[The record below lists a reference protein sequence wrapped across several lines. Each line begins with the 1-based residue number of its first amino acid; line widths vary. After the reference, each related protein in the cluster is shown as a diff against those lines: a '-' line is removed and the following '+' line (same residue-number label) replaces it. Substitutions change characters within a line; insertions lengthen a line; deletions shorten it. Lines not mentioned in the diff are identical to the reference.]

1 MSFIKDSILLIIG
14 FVIKLIFSLLIDR
27 FIATNILPDLYGMYK
42 YSVTIATLF
51 SSIAGLGFQSSIVRT
66 ISINKNNNSY
76 IKKVITHSLFLIL
89 FSIIILFFIINTAV
103 FYNIFNVSV
112 EVFGI
117 IAFAIIGLTLNQ
129 FIVGIFSGLKDVKV
143 KIIVNDIFQPLLF
156 FVLLFLFSNS
166 INVLF
171 ISKLF
176 VWSIL
181 ISAILNLFF
190 ANKKLVSLYGS
201 FTFKEINSNISIRDY
216 YKYTLPILVTTIF
229 IGFALSA
236 DKIVLSEIINAE
248 QIGLYFSA
256 FTLSNILG
264 FILTSLLFLFLP
276 VASTFYGKGKFLG
289 GSLVSAYISKWL
301 MLVSFI
307 PFWLLFNYSE
317 DILIW
322 VYSIEYK
329 NASYVLKILAVAGY
343 INVSV
348 GFTGQSLLALGDS
361 YSQMIIRFVGVAAT
375 LLLAY
380 ILGEMYGINGVA
392 ISVLLSLLI
401 TNSLQ
406 VSVAFFK
413 YKVALIQKINI
424 YTYLFILI
432 VILSLCIGNKVLIID
447 NFLLSY
453 TVDIV
458 FYCLMIFVFKIINI
472 KDYRTVKLIH

>member
-1 MSFIKDSILLIIG
+1 MNFIKDSIILVIG
-14 FVIKLIFSLLIDR
+14 FLIKLIFTLLIDR
-27 FIATNILPDLYGMYK
+27 FIATNILPDLYGVYK

-66 ISINKNNNSY
+66 ISINKNNNLY
-76 IKKVITHSLFLIL
+76 IKKVISHSLFLIL
-89 FSIIILFFIINTAV
+89 FSIIILLCIINTEV
-103 FYNIFNVSV
+103 FYNFFNISI

-117 IAFAIIGLTLNQ
+117 IAFAIVGLTLNQ
-129 FIVGIFSGLKDVKV
+129 FIIGIFSGLKDVKV

-156 FVLLFLFSNS
+156 FVLLFLFPNS

-181 ISAILNLFF
+181 MSAILNLFF
-190 ANKKLVSLYGS
+190 AKKKLVNLYGS
-201 FTFKEINSNISIRDY
+201 FTFKEINSNTSIREY

-229 IGFALSA
+229 IGFSLSA
-236 DKIVLSEIINAE
+236 DKIVLSKIIDAE

-264 FILTSLLFLFLP
+264 FVLTSLLFLFLP

-289 GSLVSAYISKWL
+289 GSLISAYISKWL

-322 VYSIEYK
+322 FYSVEYK
-329 NASYVLKILAVAGY
+329 NASYALKILAIAGF

-361 YSQMIIRFVGVAAT
+361 FSQMIIRFVGVLVT
-375 LLLAY
+375 LLLGY
-380 ILGEMYGINGVA
+380 ILGINYGINGIA
-392 ISVLLSLLI
+392 YSVLISLFLTNFLQI
-401 TNSLQ
+401 T
-406 VSVAFFK
+406 VAFYKF
-413 YKVALIQKINI
+413 KVALIQKVNVIS
-424 YTYLFILI
+424 YSYILMVMFGLYMRNTI
-432 VILSLCIGNKVLIID
+432 AHFD
-447 NFLLSY
+447 NFIIGFI
-453 TVDIV
+453 VDI
-458 FYCLMIFVFKIINI
+458 FIYSLLIFLFRIINV
-472 KDYRTVKLIH
+472 KDYKVVKLIH